1 MNALVKHSML
11 YHLNHAAYIKM
22 KNQYHIQTAAA
33 ENQNGTWTST
43 DFLGL
48 VTTIV
53 ITLLHKQVNKSG
65 KGKHPSC
72 IATRDIP
79 Q

>member
-22 KNQYHIQTAAA
+22 KNQYRIQTAAA
-33 ENQNGTWTST
+33 AENPNGTWTST

-65 KGKHPSC
+65 KASTLP
-72 IATRDIP
+72 A
-79 Q
+79 

>member
-1 MNALVKHSML
+1 MNVLVKHSL
-11 YHLNHAAYIKM
+11 PYHLNHAAYIKM
-22 KNQYHIQTAAA
+22 KNRYHIQTAAA
-33 ENQNGTWTST
+33 EDPNGTWTST

-65 KGKHPSC
+65 KASTLP
-72 IATRDIP
+72 A
-79 Q
+79 